1 MSFANPRDALRAFA
15 KGPADA
21 SRRRKRFFARIR
33 SAAFLLAH
41 ARAPSPPFPF
51 ARIRPA
57 REMELP
63 ESAMYVPACNPS
75 SNRLLIVRATT
86 IDPTAFADRFNAQ
99 WTASM
104 LWTEAPDP
112 CARGVGGRLDALR
125 LMYAPRPLRAG
136 RWGRARRR
144 ARCPP
149 APRPLRAGR
158 WGNGTR
164 IRAAYNCR
172 TLRAGRWVKRR
183 QSRNIPCEPY
193 ARGVGTLIQWAG
205 RFDAPRVPCAR
216 GVGGE
221 NRMKQNSNENSS
233 PARTGR
239 WSAKQCVP
247 HGRQRSNPTRAGRWS
262 AKQCVPHGRQR
273 SNPTRTGRWHNSMS
287 AKLLPAARTPR
298 VRGVEVLNHYDTDNR
313 TVRTPRARGVGAENS
328 SLKAEFGVEP
338 HTRGALVD
346 GREIVEDA
354 KGSNPTRAGRCAQPT
369 N

>member
-1 MSFANPRDALRAFA
+1 MDCIHAL
-15 KGPADA
+15 
-21 SRRRKRFFARIR
+21 
-33 SAAFLLAH
+33 
-41 ARAPSPPFPF
+41 
-51 ARIRPA
+51 
-57 REMELP
+57 
-63 ESAMYVPACNPS
+63 
-75 SNRLLIVRATT
+75 
-86 IDPTAFADRFNAQ
+86 DR
-99 WTASM
+99 
-104 LWTEAPDP
+104 
-112 CARGVGGRLDALR
+112 G
-125 LMYAPRPLRAG
+125 PRPLRAG

-247 HGRQRSNPTRAGRWS
+247 HGRQRSNPTRAGRCTS
-262 AKQCVPHGRQR
+262 QPDH
-273 SNPTRTGRWHNSMS
+273 
-287 AKLLPAARTPR
+287 LPYIRA
-298 VRGVEVLNHYDTDNR
+298 
-313 TVRTPRARGVGAENS
+313 RTPRARGVGIRRIS
-328 SLKAEFGVEP
+328 SADISTLEP
-338 HTRGALVD
+338 HARGALSV
-346 GREIVEDA
+346 
-354 KGSNPTRAGRCAQPT
+354 KSL
-369 N
+369 